1 VLHYLTQVNFT
12 TKNGENVYFD
22 ARGDPVARY
31 TLVNWQMNSEGIITF
46 ESIGLYDTSKLE
58 GQQIQMKD
66 DTDVIWAGN
75 QKNVNNNNNLS

>member
-1 VLHYLTQVNFT
+1 MLHYLTQVNFT

-31 TLVNWQMNSEGIITF
+31 TLVNWQMNYEGIITF
-46 ESIGLYDTSKLE
+46 ESIGLYDTSKPE

-66 DTDVIWAGN
+66 NTDAIWAGN